1 MEIKIFNKTTKI
13 ASASMLV
20 ASCLFAGAAMAKDT
34 VKVGVVSFLTG
45 PAAGVFGVPAKQG
58 AQIVI
63 DAINNGTMPAP
74 YNTQG
79 FAGAKMNPVF
89 SDESGGGTKQVGL
102 FRDFVEKQKVDA
114 MICLLYTSDAADE

>member
-20 ASCLFAGAAMAKDT
+20 ASCLFAGSAMAKDT

-102 FRDFVEKQKVDA
+102 FLSL
-114 MICLLYTSDAADE
+114 IHI

>member
-1 MEIKIFNKTTKI
+1 MKIKIFNKTTKV
-13 ASASMLV
+13 ASASLLI
-20 ASCLFAGAAMAKDT
+20 ASCLLASTTFAKDT

-74 YNTQG
+74 YN
-79 FAGAKMNPVF
+79 K
-89 SDESGGGTKQVGL
+89 
-102 FRDFVEKQKVDA
+102 
-114 MICLLYTSDAADE
+114 

>member
-1 MEIKIFNKTTKI
+1 MKIKIFNKTTKI

-20 ASCLFAGAAMAKDT
+20 ASCLFAGSAIAKDT

-74 YNTQG
+74 YNSQG
-79 FAGAKMNPVF
+79 FAGAPANP
-89 SDESGGGTKQVGL
+89 
-102 FRDFVEKQKVDA
+102 
-114 MICLLYTSDAADE
+114 

>member
-1 MEIKIFNKTTKI
+1 MKFLNKSKKI
-13 ASASMLV
+13 ASASLLI
-20 ASCLFAGAAMAKDT
+20 ASCMIASSVVAKDA

-89 SDESGGGTKQVGL
+89 SD
-102 FRDFVEKQKVDA
+102 
-114 MICLLYTSDAADE
+114 